1 MRPPERRREAGFTLM
16 ELLVALALLGLLTVL
31 VFGGL
36 RLSIRAWSRTHDE
49 VAQATDLWAV
59 ESLLGRTIANADPAF
74 ASPDANGQA
83 LAFDGEDRAL
93 ALLAPLPQAIAPG
106 LTARMRFYLLPDG
119 ESQSLFM
126 AWRLDLPAAESGK
139 VLSEDQVK
147 LLDRVAAIHFD
158 YFGPPEGGG
167 PASWQPR
174 WSGRTRLPDLV
185 RIRLERDDPAF
196 PVWPELLAR
205 PKAGLTT
212 SCLYDPVTGDCR
224 RIQ

>member
-1 MRPPERRREAGFTLM
+1 MRPPGHRHEAGFTLV

-36 RLSIRAWSRTHDE
+36 RLSLRAWTKTHDE
-49 VAQATDLWAV
+49 VAEATDLWAV
-59 ESLLGRTIANADPAF
+59 ESLLNRTIASADPAF
-74 ASPDANGQA
+74 ASPDANDRV
-83 LAFDGEDRAL
+83 LAFDGEDQAL

-106 LTARMRFYLLPDG
+106 LIARMRFFLLPDG

-139 VLSEDQVK
+139 SLSEDRVK
-147 LLDRVAAIHFD
+147 LLDRVETIHFD

-167 PASWQPR
+167 PASWRPQ
-174 WSGRTRLPDLV
+174 WSGRSRLPELV
-185 RIRLERDDPAF
+185 RIRLERDDPRLPA
-196 PVWPELLAR
+196 WPELLAR
-205 PKAGLTT
+205 PTAGLTT